1 MAMSCWFLAIASD
14 ELAGFSHDNIFFH
27 LTPIYIRYV
36 RSTYI
41 KQSDLINISVL
52 RLKFFFEL
60 KTTVNVFIAFY
71 VIASVLIVLKHSILR
86 HDFLFSFC
94 IGQDSVLTSFQST
107 FLTINVIHF
116 SAESY

>member
-1 MAMSCWFLAIASD
+1 MSCWFLAIASD
-14 ELAGFSHDNIFFH
+14 ELAGFSHGNIFFH

-41 KQSDLINISVL
+41 KQSDLVNISVL
-52 RLKFFFEL
+52 HLKFFFEL
-60 KTTVNVFIAFY
+60 KTTVDVFIAFY
-71 VIASVLIVLKHSILR
+71 VIASVLIVILKHSILW

-94 IGQDSVLTSFQST
+94 IGQDSLFTSFQPSS
-107 FLTINVIHF
+107 LTINVIHF